1 VGGLLERLTT
11 IGKANIRMI
20 VCDLSASPYIDLAGS
35 RMLRQLHTELA
46 ASGIARRIIGG
57 HGRVRVLLRAEGLGD
72 IVADRLTKLE
82 TVVGSST

>member
-1 VGGLLERLTT
+1 
-11 IGKANIRMI
+11 
-20 VCDLSASPYIDLAGS
+20 
-35 RMLRQLHTELA
+35 MLRQLHTELA

-57 HGRVRVLLRAEGLGD
+57 RGRVRVLLRAEGLGD